1 MAITIPTNAET
12 TRYSYQTG
20 QTTGVTFAANAIPS
34 TNIAEGDHFVV
45 FTGHSDDA
53 GGSQSAPSGWTHWF
67 EYINADG
74 DDFTLH
80 GYYHT
85 VTSGEASGGSAS
97 AAFTFGE
104 NEEFTALMFHVEGAD
119 DTDFDDQVTP
129 VATNTQNTD
138 SPIPAA
144 ITTNTDGAVVI
155 VLDANPSDAGHLRAS
170 SDRPGYFQPIGPAG
184 YTIEDAGYTS
194 GGNSEGAPGRLEMG
208 TGFADAQM
216 SWGWKLVAS
225 AGTETPGNWSQSGGN
240 GSEFANLRDH
250 KDVTMVI
257 KPSSGAATLDM
268 TPGLAQQLVSTF
280 APTVTT
286 GAVDVTPGLAQS
298 LVVAFDPVLTV
309 GAVGMTPGL
318 AQQLTVVFDPTVTTG
333 AVDITPGLAQQLTV
347 AFDPTLTTTI
357 DVTPGLV
364 QQLAVAFDPVLTVGA
379 VDITPGLAQQ
389 LAVAHDPVVIAA
401 ASTQDVTPGLAQ
413 QLTVAFDPT
422 VTVGAVGMTPGLAQS
437 LIVAFDPTVTTG
449 AANVTPGL
457 AQQLVVAFDP
467 TVDLSLSII
476 EPGLAQQL
484 AVAYDPTVTTS
495 AANVTPGLAQQLV
508 VAFDPVLTT
517 TVTVTPG
524 VAQSLTVAIA
534 ATVTGPMPAIAPTVA
549 QSLTVAVAVTVT
561 TGPVTITPAVAQQ
574 LTVAV
579 AVTITP
585 GRIPGMYDLAA
596 FYRNS
601 NDRFVLVVGLSRTA
615 AVGYKPSEGW
625 YPASGSFALSVAPG
639 EETACMTVGRA
650 AWTVDKTSSNTVM
663 YARVNTALAT
673 AGYRRPNGG
682 AIE

>member
-1 MAITIPTNAET
+1 MAITIPGNADT
-12 TRYSYQTG
+12 TRYSYQVG
-20 QTTGVTFAANAIPS
+20 EATGVTFAANAIPS
-34 TNIAEGDHFVV
+34 TNIAAGDHFVV
-45 FTGHSDDA
+45 FTGHSDNA

-104 NEEFTALMFHVEGAD
+104 SEEFTAVMFHVEGAD

-422 VTVGAVGMTPGLAQS
+422 VT
-437 LIVAFDPTVTTG
+437 TG

-467 TVDLSLSII
+467 TVDLSLSIV

-484 AVAYDPTVTTS
+484 AVAYDPTVTTG

-524 VAQSLTVAIA
+524 
-534 ATVTGPMPAIAPTVA
+534 VA

-625 YPASGSFALSVAPG
+625 YPASGSFALSVTPG
-639 EETACMTVGRA
+639 EETACMAVGRA